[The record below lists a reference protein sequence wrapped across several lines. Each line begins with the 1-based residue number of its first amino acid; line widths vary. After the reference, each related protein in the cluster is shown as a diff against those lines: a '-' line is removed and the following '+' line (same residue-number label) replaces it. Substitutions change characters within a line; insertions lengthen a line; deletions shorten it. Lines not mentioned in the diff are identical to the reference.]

1 MATQEEIVRGLELI
15 VQEAKRTTG
24 VFADGHWERQVPGG
38 WTVKQLYAH
47 LAAVAD
53 IVPGF
58 AGMLAQAP
66 KDTALLTTIDIDNL
80 NNQGVQAR
88 AAKSPQELV
97 ADVVKGYEGLIAFA
111 KQAPQELL
119 DSTARFWAD
128 PMPVSDVMATAIVLH
143 GLHHI
148 YEAASAT

>member
-1 MATQEEIVRGLELI
+1 MATREDIIRGLELV
-15 VQEAKRTTG
+15 VQEAKRSAG
-24 VFADGHWERQVPGG
+24 VFADGHWDRLVPGG

-47 LAAVAD
+47 LAEVAD

-66 KDTALLTTIDIDNL
+66 QDTALLKTIDIDSMND
-80 NNQGVQAR
+80 QGVQAR
-88 AAKSPQELV
+88 AGKSPEELV
-97 ADVVKGYEGLIAFA
+97 ADVVKGYEALIGFA

-128 PMPVSDVMATAIVLH
+128 PMPISDVMATAVVLH